1 MPAQGL
7 CEKELLYKFA
17 LKISNLQELYLK
29 KKLVMDPY
37 EFYRWVICKSL
48 RSDLHNALSNSRNSL
63 SGIIRSMGDDSDQA
77 DPVFRTIVLYWAS
90 LTGNENKFGKH
101 KKTGSRSQAIAPKLS
116 AAPRE
121 GSHTSSRLGGRD
133 LALRISRLEMRRRK
147 RRDQTSRP
155 QVYAGVNA
163 HRAENARAKL

>member
-17 LKISNLQELYLK
+17 LKISNLQELHLK

-37 EFYRWVICKSL
+37 EFYRWVICKTL

-63 SGIIRSMGDDSDQA
+63 LGVIRSMGDDSSQA

-90 LTGNENKFGKH
+90 LTGKENKFGKH
-101 KKTGSRSQAIAPKLS
+101 KKAGSRSKAITPKLS
-116 AAPRE
+116 ATPEA
-121 GSHTSSRLGGRD
+121 SRSGAGLGGRD
-133 LALRISRLEMRRRK
+133 LALGISRLEMRRRK
-147 RRDQTSRP
+147 RRDQANPP

-163 HRAENARAKL
+163 HRAEKATAKL